1 MGLINKKDITLWK
14 DLKVGQEWGK
24 ITSLRFLSLVI
35 PGACN
40 DEFEFDK
47 EQLLK
52 IIIKQN

>member
-14 DLKVGQEWGK
+14 DLKVGQEQGK

-35 PGACN
+35 PGAFN
-40 DEFEFDK
+40 DEFDFDK
-47 EQLLK
+47 EKLLK